1 MSRMIPAELLRLRR
15 TRAVWVACFFTVILV
30 PLGTL
35 FLNLI
40 SSATRIG
47 GIDAAD
53 ITIALVLGPGLVGP
67 AMVGVTAG
75 IADRSAGVFA
85 TLAATGRPRTS
96 LFWARVPAVVA
107 VVVPLA
113 LASWAVPCLLG
124 AAIRSGGADPM
135 TWSWAIDQLPAVL
148 VTDLVI
154 ALSALGLGSAGLGGA
169 PVIGG
174 VLALTLGIVPIAGS
188 LSTTPD
194 WFLALL
200 PPVSVTEL
208 VGGASLADKMGDA
221 LAVPTGLA
229 VFGIAAWLG
238 GAIAYGR
245 HRTVHADA

>member
-1 MSRMIPAELLRLRR
+1 MSRMILAELLRLRR
-15 TRAVWVACFFTVILV
+15 TRAVWGAALFTVVVV
-30 PLGTL
+30 PVGTL
-35 FLNLI
+35 MLNLV

-75 IADRSAGVFA
+75 IADRTAGVFS
-85 TLAATGRPRTS
+85 TLAATGRPRAS
-96 LFWARVPAVVA
+96 LFWVRMPAVVA

-113 LASWAVPCLLG
+113 LASWAVPCLLC
-124 AAIRSGGADPM
+124 AAIRDGGSDPM

-154 ALSALGLGSAGLGGA
+154 ALTALGLGSAGLGGA

-174 VLALTLGIVPIAGS
+174 VLALTLGVVPIAGS
-188 LSTTPD
+188 LTTTPD

-208 VGGASLADKMGDA
+208 VGGASLAEKMGDSLA
-221 LAVPTGLA
+221 LPAAMAVGGL
-229 VFGIAAWLG
+229 AAWLVG
-238 GAIAYGR
+238 SIAYGR